1 MSEVVI
7 PPSESPDPERRSI
20 EELKSYF
27 NDLNGLPYSSRKPI
41 PALPLGIGPI
51 DALLNGGLA
60 GGCVHEI
67 SGAALEDAA
76 AYGFA
81 THLLAAYSMRGPVVW
96 IVPRRDVIYA
106 PGLAGLGLHPGR
118 LLVVEAPQRPLRLW
132 ALAEALRWDG
142 AAAVLA
148 EIDPVDFNISRR
160 LQLAAAASQVSALLL
175 HEGPRRSHASA
186 ARTRWH
192 VTSAH
197 SRAAAAKAGAD
208 APPALAGLGPPR
220 WRLELLRGPAARSGA
235 WVVEHRSEGLTH
247 VQTIDL
253 ERPAPTQSGRQ
264 HGVVIARSRPGGDI
278 DASRDAPAQR
288 LAAVSGDRSRP
299 PRGA

>member
-1 MSEVVI
+1 MPENST
-7 PPSESPDPERRSI
+7 PPFKTLVPDYRSI
-20 EELKSYF
+20 GELKSY
-27 NDLNGLPYSSRKPI
+27 LNGLNGHSDSSHESTPT
-41 PALPLGIGPI
+41 LPLGIGPI

-60 GGCVHEI
+60 SGCVHEI
-67 SGAALEDAA
+67 SGAAPEDAA

-81 THLLAAYSMRGPVVW
+81 THLLAAYSLRGPVVW
-96 IVPRRDVIYA
+96 ILSRRDVIYA
-106 PGLAGLGLHPGR
+106 PGLAGLGLDPKR

-132 ALAEALRWDG
+132 ALAEALRWEG

-160 LQLAAAASQVSALLL
+160 LQLAAAAGQVSALLL
-175 HEGPRRSHASA
+175 HEGPRRRHASA

-197 SRAAAAKAGAD
+197 SRADAKAGAD
-208 APPALAGLGPPR
+208 SPPAVAGLGPPR
-220 WRLELLRGPAARSGA
+220 WHLELLRGPAARSGA

-253 ERPAPTQSGRQ
+253 QRPAPLQPGRQ
-264 HGVVIARSRPGGDI
+264 HGSAIAAARN
-278 DASRDAPAQR
+278 APAQR
-288 LAAVSGDRSRP
+288 LAAVSGDRSRS